1 MRLGISTALKHT
13 TPKEW
18 AEKMELLGCKA
29 VVFPVDCTASD
40 LLVADYMNEAKK
52 HDLLIAEVGIWKNV
66 FAVNP
71 KEREEAREYA
81 RRQLRLADEIL
92 ADRFGMEDILKTFL
106 RKHGVNWSVIQKN

>member
-66 FAVNP
+66 
-71 KEREEAREYA
+71 
-81 RRQLRLADEIL
+81 LL
-92 ADRFGMEDILKTFL
+92 
-106 RKHGVNWSVIQKN
+106 SIQKKEKKLGNMHEGS

>member
-40 LLVADYMNEAKK
+40 LLVADYMNE
-52 HDLLIAEVGIWKNV
+52 
-66 FAVNP
+66 
-71 KEREEAREYA
+71 
-81 RRQLRLADEIL
+81 
-92 ADRFGMEDILKTFL
+92 
-106 RKHGVNWSVIQKN
+106 QKNMIC

>member
-29 VVFPVDCTASD
+29 VVFPVDSTASHQ
-40 LLVADYMNEAKK
+40 LVAEYMNEAKK
-52 HDLLIAEVGIWKNV
+52 HYLLISVVLIWKNF

-71 KEREEAREYA
+71 IER
-81 RRQLRLADEIL
+81 
-92 ADRFGMEDILKTFL
+92 
-106 RKHGVNWSVIQKN
+106 

>member
-66 FAVNP
+66 FAVNRSEERRVG
-71 KEREEAREYA
+71 KECRSR
-81 RRQLRLADEIL
+81 
-92 ADRFGMEDILKTFL
+92 
-106 RKHGVNWSVIQKN
+106 WSPYH

>member
-81 RRQLRLADEIL
+81 RRQLRLADEIG
-92 ADRFGMEDILKTFL
+92 AVCCVNVAGTFGSNGQIY
-106 RKHGVNWSVIQKN
+106 

>member
-52 HDLLIAEVGIWKNV
+52 HDLLIAEVGIWK
-66 FAVNP
+66 
-71 KEREEAREYA
+71 KCLCCQSKRK
-81 RRQLRLADEIL
+81 RRSSGICTKAAKACR
-92 ADRFGMEDILKTFL
+92 
-106 RKHGVNWSVIQKN
+106 

>member
-52 HDLLIAEVGIWKNV
+52 HDLLIAEVGNLEK
-66 FAVNP
+66 
-71 KEREEAREYA
+71 
-81 RRQLRLADEIL
+81 
-92 ADRFGMEDILKTFL
+92 MFL
-106 RKHGVNWSVIQKN
+106 LSIQKKEKKLGNMHEGS

>member
-66 FAVNP
+66 F
-71 KEREEAREYA
+71 
-81 RRQLRLADEIL
+81 L
-92 ADRFGMEDILKTFL
+92 
-106 RKHGVNWSVIQKN
+106 SIQKKEKKLGNMHEGS